1 MNPNLPPSPFS
12 AAGDAE
18 PQDGDNLW
26 PLEEPPAPVPENA
39 APAPDA
45 AHTAKADAQAPAAD
59 KPYILQSLPERM
71 AEEALLAL
79 RMTSYV
85 PRHVVERRCAI
96 TAAAMEQAGPLD
108 EIEGMLLAQMV
119 AAHSRGMG
127 LIHKSLDPA
136 TLDERQPNIQLLTA
150 SRLLTLARRQAY
162 ARMRYRDWL
171 EERARREKDGRRK
184 PRKPQG
190 KQPGGKP

>member
-1 MNPNLPPSPFS
+1 MNPHLPPSPFS
-12 AAGDAE
+12 AAGDTE
-18 PQDGDNLW
+18 QPDGDNLW
-26 PLEEPPAPVPENA
+26 PLEDPPAATPP
-39 APAPDA
+39 PPDN
-45 AHTAKADAQAPAAD
+45 PAAAGTGARAAAD
-59 KPYILQSLPERM
+59 EKPYILQALPERT

-85 PRHVVERRCAI
+85 PRHVVARRCAI

-108 EIEGMLLAQMV
+108 EIEGMLLAQMI

-150 SRLLTLARRQAY
+150 TRLLTLARRQAY

-171 EERARREKDGRRK
+171 EERARRAKDGRRK
-184 PRKPQG
+184 PRKRKPQ
-190 KQPGGKP
+190 GGKP

>member
-1 MNPNLPPSPFS
+1 MNPDLPPAPFS
-12 AAGDAE
+12 AAGNAE
-18 PQDGDNLW
+18 PQDGVDLW
-26 PLEEPPAPVPENA
+26 LLENQPAAAAPPPPGIPAPAGATA
-39 APAPDA
+39 AA
-45 AHTAKADAQAPAAD
+45 TADE
-59 KPYILQSLPERM
+59 KPYVLQSLPGRT

-85 PRHVVERRCAI
+85 PRHVVARRCAI
-96 TAAAMEQAGPLD
+96 TAATMEQAEPLD

-136 TLDERQPNIQLLTA
+136 TLDGRQPDIQLLTA
-150 SRLLTLARRQAY
+150 SRLLTLARRQTY

-171 EERARREKDGRRK
+171 EERARKAKDGRRK
-184 PRKPQG
+184 RKPQR
-190 KQPGGKP
+190 KKRS

>member
-1 MNPNLPPSPFS
+1 MNPDPPPSPFS

-18 PQDGDNLW
+18 PQDGVDLW
-26 PLEEPPAPVPENA
+26 LLEEPPAA
-39 APAPDA
+39 APPPPDSPAPA
-45 AHTAKADAQAPAAD
+45 GTGAKPAAD
-59 KPYILQSLPERM
+59 GKPYTLQPLPARM

-85 PRHVVERRCAI
+85 PRQVVERRCAI
-96 TAAAMEQAGPLD
+96 TAAAMEEAEPLD

-136 TLDERQPNIQLLTA
+136 TLDGRLPDIQLLTA
-150 SRLLTLARRQAY
+150 TRLLTLARRQAY

-171 EERARREKDGRRK
+171 EERARKAKDGRRK
-184 PRKPQG
+184 RKPHVGNQ
-190 KQPGGKP
+190 

>member
-1 MNPNLPPSPFS
+1 MRTDATP
-12 AAGDAE
+12 AANGGD
-18 PQDGDNLW
+18 PLDIDDLW
-26 PLEEPPAPVPENA
+26 PLDRPAAAPENA
-39 APAPDA
+39 APVNTKLAARA
-45 AHTAKADAQAPAAD
+45 AHTVNAEATPQAPTMD
-59 KPYILQSLPERM
+59 QPYALQSLPERM

-96 TAAAMEQAGPLD
+96 TAATMDRAEPLD

-136 TLDERQPNIQLLTA
+136 TFDERLPGHHLLAAT
-150 SRLLTLARRQAY
+150 RLLTLARRQAY

-171 EERARREKDGRRK
+171 EERARKAKDGRRRK
-184 PRKPQG
+184 RKPQR
-190 KQPGGKP
+190 GKP

>member
-1 MNPNLPPSPFS
+1 MNPNLPPSPLS
-12 AAGDAE
+12 AAGEAE
-18 PQDGDNLW
+18 PQDGDDLW
-26 PLEEPPAPVPENA
+26 PLEESTGRGGATA
-39 APAPDA
+39 AGQSRAGR
-45 AHTAKADAQAPAAD
+45 HPAAATADD

-150 SRLLTLARRQAY
+150 TRLLTLARRQAY

-184 PRKPQG
+184 PRKR
-190 KQPGGKP
+190 KPRGSKPPEEKP

>member
-1 MNPNLPPSPFS
+1 MNPNPPSLPLS
-12 AAGDAE
+12 AAGEAE
-18 PQDGDNLW
+18 SQDGVDLW
-26 PLEEPPAPVPENA
+26 LLENQPAAAAPPPPANP
-39 APAPDA
+39 APAGTD
-45 AHTAKADAQAPAAD
+45 DQ
-59 KPYILQSLPERM
+59 PYILQSLPARM

-85 PRHVVERRCAI
+85 PRHVVARRCAI
-96 TAAAMEQAGPLD
+96 TAATMEQAEPLD

-136 TLDERQPNIQLLTA
+136 TLDGRQPDIQLLTA

-171 EERARREKDGRRK
+171 EERARRAKDGRRK
-184 PRKPQG
+184 PRKRKPQ
-190 KQPGGKP
+190 GGKPQGSKP

>member
-1 MNPNLPPSPFS
+1 MNPNPPPSPIS

-18 PQDGDNLW
+18 PRDGVDLW
-26 PLEEPPAPVPENA
+26 LLEAPPAAA
-39 APAPDA
+39 APLPPD
-45 AHTAKADAQAPAAD
+45 HPAPAGTGAKSAVD
-59 KPYILQSLPERM
+59 DQPYALQSLSARM

-96 TAAAMEQAGPLD
+96 TAAAMEEAGPLD
-108 EIEGMLLAQMV
+108 EIEGMLLAQMM

-136 TLDERQPNIQLLTA
+136 TLDERLPNVQLLTA
-150 SRLLTLARRQAY
+150 TRLLTLARRQAY

-171 EERARREKDGRRK
+171 EERARKAKDGRRK
-184 PRKPQG
+184 PRRK
-190 KQPGGKP
+190 KRS

>member
-1 MNPNLPPSPFS
+1 VNPNLPPSPS
-12 AAGDAE
+12 PAAGDAE
-18 PQDGDNLW
+18 PQDGVDLWLLENQPAAAAPPPDN
-26 PLEEPPAPVPENA
+26 PAPAGSTA
-39 APAPDA
+39 AA
-45 AHTAKADAQAPAAD
+45 TADE
-59 KPYILQSLPERM
+59 KPYALQSLPART

-85 PRHVVERRCAI
+85 PRNVVARRCAI
-96 TAAAMEQAGPLD
+96 TAATMEQAEPLD

-136 TLDERQPNIQLLTA
+136 TLDGRQPDIQLLTA
-150 SRLLTLARRQAY
+150 SRLLTLARRQTY

-184 PRKPQG
+184 RRK
-190 KQPGGKP
+190 KRS

>member
-1 MNPNLPPSPFS
+1 MPTDPTKLPPPGGS
-12 AAGDAE
+12 E
-18 PQDGDNLW
+18 PPDWDLLGPD
-26 PLEEPPAPVPENA
+26 EEPPAA
-39 APAPDA
+39 APAAKEPASA
-45 AHTAKADAQAPAAD
+45 AAGGGTMEQEW
-59 KPYILQSLPERM
+59 KPYVLQDLPART

-85 PRHVVERRCAI
+85 PRLVVERRCAI
-96 TAAAMEQAGPLD
+96 TAATMEQAEPLD
-108 EIEGMLLAQMV
+108 EIEGMLLSQMV

-150 SRLLTLARRQAY
+150 TRLLTLARRQAY

-171 EERARREKDGRRK
+171 EERARKAKDGRRK
-184 PRKPQG
+184 RRKKKPQEKG
-190 KQPGGKP
+190 S

>member
-1 MNPNLPPSPFS
+1 MKQNPPSSPLS
-12 AAGDAE
+12 AAAEAE
-18 PQDGDNLW
+18 PQDGVDLW
-26 PLEEPPAPVPENA
+26 LPDEPPAATAPPQANP
-39 APAPDA
+39 APAGTGA
-45 AHTAKADAQAPAAD
+45 AKSADDQ
-59 KPYILQSLPERM
+59 PYIFQSLPERM

-85 PRHVVERRCAI
+85 PRHVVARRCAI
-96 TAAAMEQAGPLD
+96 TAATMEQAEPLD

-136 TLDERQPNIQLLTA
+136 TLDGRQPDIQLLTA
-150 SRLLTLARRQAY
+150 TRLLTLARRQAY

-171 EERARREKDGRRK
+171 EERARKAKDGRRK
-184 PRKPQG
+184 PRKSKPQG
-190 KQPGGKP
+190 NKP

>member
-1 MNPNLPPSPFS
+1 VNPNSPSSPLS
-12 AAGDAE
+12 AVADAE
-18 PQDGDNLW
+18 PLDGVDLWLLQELPAAAPPPPPDN
-26 PLEEPPAPVPENA
+26 PAPA
-39 APAPDA
+39 G
-45 AHTAKADAQAPAAD
+45 TGAKAAVEDE
-59 KPYILQSLPERM
+59 PYTLQSLSARM

-85 PRHVVERRCAI
+85 PRNVVARRCAI
-96 TAAAMEQAGPLD
+96 TAATMEQAEPLD

-136 TLDERQPNIQLLTA
+136 TLDGRQPDIQLLTA
-150 SRLLTLARRQAY
+150 TRLLTLARRQAY

-171 EERARREKDGRRK
+171 EERARKAKDGRRK
-184 PRKPQG
+184 PRKSKPQG
-190 KQPGGKP
+190 NKP